1 MSSTISLKSIFDT
14 NKLIGPNFWIGTRC
28 ENCSEARKEV
38 ICSWNPI
45 PNAPVADIKE
55 KVRNE
60 HQRHVDDDEHA
71 TYVTLTSM
79 SPELQRQYENIDAYD
94 MIMHLKELFDEASRT
109 KRYEISK
116 ELFRCK
122 MIEGSLVN
130 THVLKMINY
139 IEKLSQLGFVMDN
152 ELSIDLVLQP
162 LP

>member
-1 MSSTISLKSIFDT
+1 
-14 NKLIGPNFWIGTRC
+14 
-28 ENCSEARKEV
+28 
-38 ICSWNPI
+38 
-45 PNAPVADIKE
+45 
-55 KVRNE
+55 
-60 HQRHVDDDEHA
+60 
-71 TYVTLTSM
+71 M

-94 MIMHLKELFDEASRT
+94 MIMYLKELFDEASRT

-162 LP
+162 LS

>member
-14 NKLIGPNFWIGTRC
+14 NKLIEPNFWIGTRC
-28 ENCSEARKEV
+28 ENCSKARKEV

-60 HQRHVDDDEHA
+60 HQRHVDDDEYA

-94 MIMHLKELFDEASRT
+94 MIMYLKELFDEASRT